1 MKDHREGHL
10 SSYSI
15 LDVWMCLVA
24 IVVSNSCDPMDCS
37 PPDSSV
43 YGIFQ
48 ARILEWVAMSSS
60 RGSSQ
65 LRDQTHI
72 SCIAGRFFT
81 MEPPGKSS
89 TLDAGVLSHLSH
101 VQLFVTPWTV
111 AHQVTLSMDFSRQ
124 EYWSGLP
131 FPSSGDL
138 PNPGIKPGL
147 LYCRQIL
154 YWLSYKGSPL

>member
-1 MKDHREGHL
+1 MRGKL
-10 SSYSI
+10 
-15 LDVWMCLVA
+15 LQPCLTLCNP
-24 IVVSNSCDPMDCS
+24 IDCS

-81 MEPPGKSS
+81 MEPPGKPS

-154 YWLSYKGSPL
+154 Y